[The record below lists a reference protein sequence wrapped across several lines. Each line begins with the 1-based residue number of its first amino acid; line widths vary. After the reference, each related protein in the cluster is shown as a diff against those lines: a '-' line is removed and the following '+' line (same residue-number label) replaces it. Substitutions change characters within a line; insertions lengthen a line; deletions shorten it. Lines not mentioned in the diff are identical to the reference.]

1 MTTIARI
8 LKLSVALLSV
18 GIPVSAGELREST
31 GPVREGEYIVV
42 LRQRMETPLLAGA
55 TRTSAQP
62 LLPAAV
68 RTLRHPSA
76 SASAHPFRSR
86 YLHVVGAT
94 LADARELAAR
104 PDVLKVIPNVLGS
117 TSGLRLN
124 SPEPLATGLDRI
136 DQRGP
141 NVLGAGKGYYTDSWT
156 GRGVDVFLLDDSVR
170 TTHVDFASNPSWSR
184 TVQNEFDATLGACP
198 TYETSHGTQMASMIA
213 GRVGGVARDANI
225 RAIDITCSGN
235 TIELDDALRAIEYV
249 YYNGSSQI
257 AIVNM
262 SWEFSSP
269 AAIEAINPLL
279 SEVYW
284 ETSNLIF
291 VAAAGNGATLASSV
305 TPASSDVVL
314 AVGNISTSSTSD
326 LWEVTSNHGPK
337 VGLLAPG
344 AGIRAA
350 DASSNTS
357 YSSYG
362 NGTSASAAHVSG
374 ALARLKEK
382 YAWYGGGAAEYHDL
396 LVANASSASVGGLP
410 ANTTNK
416 VLFTDFEAPPQDRV
430 NGLQSTGYDNIRR
443 VVTIGA
449 AGDSLVGGEYQRQ
462 EVYYPCTRGVGSLG
476 FVERRSVTGTAV
488 WSRTLG
494 WSCSENAVVGVG
506 ADEAG
511 DAYAVVQTSY
521 SELSQN
527 YFTVYKL
534 SGATGAT
541 VWSSSLGS
549 SNTYAADLAVF
560 EQGSV
565 VFVVGHTYDVIEG
578 LPVLGGWDVFVVG
591 YSSSTGSTSFMQ
603 SVGSKSDDFATSVT
617 ANAGSGY
624 VGGVT
629 YGLLP
634 AATSLTGAAVS
645 SSYGGVDGFVVRVS
659 LKGAI
664 QKTLQFGTAGTESGV
679 ALGRW
684 ASPVFMAATTTG
696 SMAASSSG
704 PGGGSDVVVAKLD
717 INTLVASWV
726 RQLGSAANEV
736 SPAIATVR
744 ASEDVWVVGS
754 TYGSWFG
761 TNPGGSDAFVA
772 KISVNGTF
780 HWGEQ
785 SSGLWDDGSSCI
797 AIPSVTTTAELV
809 KLYVGGTTTSNWP
822 MGTLSGGSDGFL
834 RTLRG
839 L

>member
-1 MTTIARI
+1 MTTISRI
-8 LKLSVALLSV
+8 LRLAVALLSV
-18 GIPVSAGELREST
+18 GAPAIAGELRESS
-31 GPVREGEYIVV
+31 GPVRDGEYIVV
-42 LRQRMETPLLAGA
+42 LRQRVETPGLAGSTL
-55 TRTSAQP
+55 TRAQP

-68 RTLRHPSA
+68 RSLRRPNGGGNS
-76 SASAHPFRSR
+76 PFRSR

-94 LADARELAAR
+94 PADAREIANR
-104 PDVLKVIPNVLGS
+104 PDVLKVVPNVLGR
-117 TSGLRLN
+117 TSGLRFN
-124 SPEPLATGLDRI
+124 NNPEPLASGLDRI

-141 NVLGAGKGYYTDSWT
+141 NVAGAGKGYYVDSWT

-170 TTHVDFASNPSWSR
+170 TTHVDFASGPSWSR

-213 GRVGGVARDANI
+213 GRVAGVARDANI

-249 YYNGSSQI
+249 YHNGNSQI

-262 SWEFSSP
+262 SWEFNST
-269 AAIEAINPLL
+269 AIEAINGLL
-279 SEVYW
+279 SEVYY

-291 VAAAGNGATLASSV
+291 VAAAGNGAALASSV
-305 TPASSDVVL
+305 TPASSEVVL
-314 AVGNISTSSTSD
+314 AVGNISTSTTSD
-326 LWEVTSNHGPK
+326 QWEVTSNYGPK

-344 AGIRAA
+344 GSIRAA
-350 DASSNTS
+350 DATSNTS
-357 YSSYG
+357 YSSFG

-396 LVANASSASVGGLP
+396 LVANASPASVSGLP

-416 VLFTDFEAPPQDRV
+416 VLFTDFESPPQDRV

-443 VVTIGA
+443 VVTIGT
-449 AGDSLVGGEYQRQ
+449 AGDSVVGGESQRQ
-462 EVYYPCTRGVGSLG
+462 EVYYPCTPGVGSLG
-476 FVERRSVTGTAV
+476 FIERRSVTGAVV

-506 ADEAG
+506 SDEAG

-521 SELSQN
+521 AFFSQN

-534 SGATGAT
+534 SGSTGAII
-541 VWSSSLGS
+541 WSSSLGS
-549 SNTYAADLAVF
+549 YSTFAADLAVF
-560 EQGSV
+560 EQGAS

-591 YSSSTGSTSFMQ
+591 YSSSTGATTFMQ
-603 SVGSKSDDFATSVT
+603 SVGSKFDDYATSAT
-617 ANAGSGY
+617 ANAFACY

-629 YGLLP
+629 HGLLP
-634 AATSLTGAAVS
+634 GATSLTGTAVS
-645 SSYGGVDGFVVRVS
+645 SSYGGVDGFVVRVG
-659 LKGAI
+659 LKGGI
-664 QKTLQFGTAGTESGV
+664 QKTLQFGTSGTEGGV
-679 ALGRW
+679 ALARW
-684 ASPVFMAATTTG
+684 ASPVFMAATSTG
-696 SMAASSSG
+696 SMAASSFG
-704 PGGGSDVVVAKLD
+704 PGGGTDVIVARLD
-717 INTLVASWV
+717 LTTLVASWV
-726 RQLGSAANEV
+726 RQLGSADNEV

-761 TNPGGSDAFVA
+761 ANPGGSDAFVA
-772 KISVNGTF
+772 KLSVNGTF

-785 SSGLWDDGSSCI
+785 SSGLWDDASSCI